1 MGKKTMKHLILEAK
15 NISEGALLHDI
26 GANTYNKKVDLVAKS
41 IGLLQKQVR
50 SHVFEMQVVSAQ
62 IDASTASIEMLLE
75 DQKNITKALYTTS
88 DNLKTTNQLHDQV
101 VNETVLMSEKILAN
115 TKHLEAITTELRD
128 SSQASK
134 DVLKNQMASI
144 LDIITLIDDIS
155 TAATASSSSI
165 HTLYDDTRKI
175 TEILESVKTFY
186 KQTQLLAL
194 NASIESARA
203 GEAGKGFGVVATE
216 IRTLATN
223 SSESISEISNIMSN
237 IDNSIDTVIE
247 QSNQTNSNV
256 SKAVEK
262 TISIENGLKVVDAS
276 FDRLDQKV
284 KDMSTSIE
292 ENLVVTD
299 NFSVTIARASQ
310 VSRDVSSGIGHL
322 HDHIESQYAKL
333 DEIQEMEVS
342 LGDASKSLHAL
353 TDKIDVDMLSQKKV
367 QIEKQSEDLI
377 MHLKDILQNHKTLT
391 MDQKQT
397 HQEILDNTIHEL
409 PQIEALWSNRSNG
422 SFIYSNPPAGIKSAN
437 IRPWFKESMKGLVHI
452 SDVYISAIT
461 KSPCL
466 TVSLPIYD
474 NSEIVGVLGADL
486 AIQV

>member
-1 MGKKTMKHLILEAK
+1 MGKKTMKHLILESK

-26 GANTYNKKVDLVAKS
+26 GANTYNKKVGQVAES
-41 IGLLQKQVR
+41 IGILQKQVR

-75 DQKNITKALYTTS
+75 DQKNITKALYNTS

-115 TKHLEAITTELRD
+115 TKRLDAITTELRD

-134 DVLKNQMASI
+134 DVLKNQMTSI

-155 TAATASSSSI
+155 TAASASSSSI

-203 GEAGKGFGVVATE
+203 GDAGKGFGVVATE

-237 IDNSIDTVIE
+237 IDSSIDMVIQ

-262 TISIENGLKVVDAS
+262 TMSIENGLKMMDAS
-276 FDRLDQKV
+276 FDHLDQKV

-299 NFSVTIARASQ
+299 NFSITIARASQ
-310 VSRDVSSGIGHL
+310 VSRDVSDGIAHL

-333 DEIQEMEVS
+333 DEIQEMEIS
-342 LGDASKSLHAL
+342 LGDTSKSLHAL
-353 TDKIDVDMLSQKKV
+353 TDKIDVDLLSQKKV

-377 MHLKDILQNHKTLT
+377 QHLKNILQNHTNLS

-397 HQEILDNTIHEL
+397 HQAILDRTIQEL

-452 SDVYISAIT
+452 SDVYISGIT

-474 NSEIVGVLGADL
+474 NTEIVGVLGADL